1 MLETAN
7 PLIDI
12 DALIERMRS
21 EVERRRTPTDDGVA
35 NNAGIRLI
43 SPGMIIRFDEK
54 GNAAPFL
61 RAGWSSAESEHRW
74 TDGDAA
80 TLHFEIPDRPVDL
93 LLSFTVTP
101 ILAPNITAQTAT
113 AEWNGVPIG
122 QWTVDRPGPFHTIVW
137 SRLQQESRLVTLC
150 FRLPNALRP
159 VEHNVGKDGRKLA
172 LAFRELTLRPTRDL
186 GF

>member
-12 DALIERMRS
+12 DALIERVRL
-21 EVERRRTPTDDGVA
+21 EVERRRTRIDDGIA
-35 NNAGIRLI
+35 NNAGTQLI

-61 RAGWSSAESEHRW
+61 GNGWSHAESEHCW
-74 TDGDAA
+74 TDSDAA
-80 TLHFEIPDRPVDL
+80 ILHFEIPERPVDL

-101 ILAPNITAQTAT
+101 ILAPDITAQTVT

-122 QWTVDRPGPFHTIVW
+122 QWAIDRPGTFHTIVW
-137 SRLQQESRLVTLC
+137 SRLQQESRLVSMC

-159 VEHNVGKDGRKLA
+159 LERNLGKDGRKLA